1 VSAVA
6 AAPARAA
13 APDPGRT
20 DPGPTRWVLG
30 ALVLTVVA
38 GVAFRFV
45 TRSDLWLDE
54 ALTVNI
60 AKLPLSDLR
69 DALRHDG
76 APPLFYVLLHG
87 WIKVFG
93 SSDVAVRSLSG
104 VISIATLPAAWLA
117 GRRLGGRWGAWA
129 AVAVLASSP
138 YAIRYA
144 TETRMYS
151 LAMFLVL
158 WGYVALRRA
167 LERGSFPLSVVL
179 AVITGALCYTLYWSF
194 YLLAVVALGVVWRA
208 WKASDLTDRQ
218 AARGVLVAMI
228 AGGLTFVPW
237 LSTFRYQLQHTG
249 TPWGNAR
256 LPWFGLAEAFA
267 QFAGGDKHAE
277 AFVYLPALIVLP
289 LLALFGAAADR
300 THIELDLRT
309 RPAVRWETVAAFATL
324 VLGLVVSYIGSTA
337 FEGRYAAVMFPLLAL
352 VVAYSVM
359 TFASIRVR
367 AGVLAFIVLLGFA
380 GGVRNAT
387 ENRTQAAQVADVI
400 NAEAKPGDTVVFCP
414 DQIGP
419 AVHRLID
426 PSLHLTQVTYP
437 RATPPLLV
445 DWVDY
450 VDTIRATDPGA
461 FARRVLT
468 RAGDHAIWYVYAFGY
483 HNVEGRCEALG
494 NTLASRRPSTQRVV
508 ANDDK
513 YFEYTGLFEYPPS

>member
-13 APDPGRT
+13 APDPGSA
-20 DPGPTRWVLG
+20 DSGPSRPIVA
-30 ALVLTVVA
+30 ALVVVVA
-38 GVAFRFV
+38 VGIVFRFV
-45 TRSDLWLDE
+45 ARSDLWLDE

-87 WIKVFG
+87 WIKIFG
-93 SSDVAVRSLSG
+93 SSDVAVRALAG
-104 VISIATLPAAWLA
+104 VISVATLPAAWIAGKRLA
-117 GRRLGGRWGAWA
+117 GRWGAWA

-158 WGYVALRRA
+158 WGYVVLRRA
-167 LERGSFPLSVVL
+167 LDRGSLLWYALV
-179 AVITGALCYTLYWSF
+179 AVITGALCYTVYWSF
-194 YLLAVVALGVVWRA
+194 YLLAVVGIGLVWRA
-208 WKASDLTDRQ
+208 WRAPDLADRQ
-218 AARGVLVAMI
+218 AARGVIVGMI
-228 AGGLTFVPW
+228 AGGLMFVPW
-237 LSTFRYQLQHTG
+237 LSTFRDQLQHTG
-249 TPWGNAR
+249 TPWGSAR
-256 LPWFGLAEAFA
+256 LPWFGVAEAFA

-277 AFVYLPALIVLP
+277 AFVYLPVLIVLP
-289 LLALFGAAADR
+289 LLALFGAAVDR
-300 THIELDLRT
+300 THIDLDLRT
-309 RPAVRWETVAAFATL
+309 RPAVRWETATAFATL

-337 FEGRYAAVMFPLLAL
+337 FEGRYAAVMFPILAL
-352 VVAYSVM
+352 VIAYSVM

-400 NAEAKPGDTVVFCP
+400 NAEAKPGDYVVYCP
-414 DQIGP
+414 DQVGP
-419 AVHRLID
+419 SVHRLLS
-426 PSLHLTQVTYP
+426 PGLHLVELTYP
-437 RATPPLLV
+437 SGAPPLLI

-450 VDTIRATDPGA
+450 VDRINATDPAA
-461 FARRVLT
+461 FARRVLR
-468 RAGDHAIWYVYAFGY
+468 RADGHTIWYVAAFGY
-483 HNVEGRCEALG
+483 HNVEGKCEGLG
-494 NTLASRRPSTQRVV
+494 NAFDASRKGTERVV
-508 ANDDK
+508 GNADK
-513 YFEYTGLFEYPPS
+513 YFEYQGLFEYPPS

>member
-13 APDPGRT
+13 DPDAGRT
-20 DPGPTRWVLG
+20 APGPTGWMVG
-30 ALVLTVVA
+30 ALVLTAAA
-38 GVAFRFV
+38 GIVFRFV

-93 SSDVAVRSLSG
+93 SSDVAVRALSG
-104 VISIATLPAAWLA
+104 IFSVATLPAAWIAGKRLA
-117 GRRLGGRWGAWA
+117 GKWGAWI

-144 TETRMYS
+144 TETRMYA

-167 LERGSFPLSVVL
+167 LDRPTLWVLVVL
-179 AVITGALCYTLYWSF
+179 AAITGALCYTVYWSF
-194 YLLAVVALGVVWRA
+194 YLLAVVGVGLIWRA
-208 WKASDLTDRQ
+208 WKATDLADRQ
-218 AARGVLVAMI
+218 AARGVIVAMI

-249 TPWGNAR
+249 TPWGSAR
-256 LPWFGLAEAFA
+256 LPWFGVAEAFA

-289 LLALFGAAADR
+289 LLALFGAAIDR
-300 THIELDLRT
+300 TRIELDLHT

-324 VLGLVVSYIGSTA
+324 VLGLVASYIGGTA
-337 FEGRYAAVMFPLLAL
+337 FEGRYAAVMFPIL
-352 VVAYSVM
+352 VLVIAYSFVS
-359 TFASIRVR
+359 FASVRVR
-367 AGVLAFIVLLGFA
+367 AGVLAFVVLLVFA

-387 ENRTQAAQVADVI
+387 ENRTQAAQSADII
-400 NAEAKPGDTVVFCP
+400 NAEAKPGDYVVYCP

-419 AVHRLID
+419 SVNRLLA
-426 PSLHLTQVTYP
+426 PGLHLVQSTYP
-437 RATPPLLV
+437 SGAPPLLL

-450 VDTIRATDPGA
+450 VKRINATDPAA
-461 FARRVLT
+461 FARRVLA
-468 RAGDHAIWYVYAFGY
+468 RATGHTIWFVAAFGY
-483 HNVEGRCEALG
+483 HNVEGKCEAIANALG
-494 NTLASRRPSTQRVV
+494 AKRSEIERVV
-508 ANDDK
+508 ADDDK
-513 YFEYTGLFEYPPS
+513 YFEYQGLFEYPPS